1 MIILEFNDGIT
12 ATAIYDEYVGAMRVE
27 ITGLSAQLSF
37 HVDDSALYDTEEMN
51 DLETI
56 ISWQT
61 TDKIYF
67 YRQECE
73 QVGISYL
80 ATPETMDRDAIGS

>member
-1 MIILEFNDGIT
+1 MIILKFDNGIS

-27 ITGLSAQLSF
+27 ITGLSAELSF
-37 HVDDSALYDTEEMN
+37 HVDDSALYETEEMI

-61 TDKIYF
+61 ADKIYF

-73 QVGISYL
+73 QVGINYL
-80 ATPETMDRDAIGS
+80 ATQEEMDNDEIGS